1 MASISKT
8 KSGWRSLWSR
18 LPEDK
23 DKEQNTPTT
32 NDNQNTE
39 ERNDS
44 RDTTVDNQQEN
55 TNNDDT
61 LRSVASGQ
69 RSGNDASYKT
79 TTTGSWFPWTFR
91 SRNENSKAGSPVS
104 ENRELEDLSQDN
116 KNDVK
121 NEENTDPV
129 EESAPQKD
137 VDRTPSGVN
146 SNRGQEEEIG
156 SQADNDNEAINERN
170 AFNKKKSSWS
180 FWNNDSNSGDKKE
193 RQKSVSLT
201 NTLVQST
208 PSIPSRQDV
217 TDGMMQS
224 KQEYLKDTANSP
236 PTDVKEGEDA
246 VLYKAHTKPEDL
258 NRINT
263 HTNEN
268 LKENVIVPD
277 WNNCLP
283 QCHSSSMTSNS
294 ISNSIFGNHST
305 SNQDTGLNSKV
316 DFKNLRNFLQQ
327 LSSRLGFGSQTLTSV
342 VEQGGENQGTSDTA
356 NNIENEF
363 NLLYEKTYRLYGKR
377 LSRLPPHK
385 CACIPNYDKFY
396 SYSEESGV
404 EPQAKRK
411 KMENDESN
419 SISVTNDPLGN
430 LLINRTE
437 ANPPLNKKTDLPQIY
452 PKKPN
457 RLQKIKK
464 ILIIGVHGFFPTK
477 MIRPIIGHPK
487 GTSLKFANEAEKAII
502 RYCVENNLIHENSS
516 DVSIQK
522 IALEKEGKIFDR
534 VQFFT
539 EVLHNWTTEINDA
552 DFIFIASHSQ
562 GCVVSIMLLA
572 RLIDSGIL
580 KNAISKRIGILG
592 MAGVNNGPFYGVDK
606 SFLMKAYTAIE
617 HESLAELFELTKFD
631 SEQSVVYKKSM
642 QTIVNANV
650 KICFIGS
657 INDQLVPLYSSLA
670 SHIFHPNIYRACYI
684 DYSSQTPLFIQKL
697 VSLCCHM
704 VNLGYFDSNVLK
716 ELSILLAG
724 PLTGGGH
731 SKIYNDG
738 KVYDLGV
745 KFVLDT
751 DDIVIP
757 YQPSDSCSGNSH
769 PRDGG
774 TLNTSGLVSTDNTG
788 YGLSDQLN
796 SFEYSKY
803 QLPISNKIYI
813 KEYNVG
819 KIGTNPFILPWCLR
833 GLLFNI
839 ERNWPDNNKL
849 LTVNHG
855 KDIGKSGYDEIS
867 DFFKLFESWK
877 PETKALKELKFRL
890 NGIRASKL

>member
-1 MASISKT
+1 MTSISKT
-8 KSGWRSLWSR
+8 KSGWKSLWSR

-23 DKEQNTPTT
+23 DNTPTT
-32 NDNQNTE
+32 NDNQDTE

-44 RDTTVDNQQEN
+44 RDTTVGNQQEN
-55 TNNDDT
+55 RYNDDT

-69 RSGNDASYKT
+69 RSGNDTSYKT
-79 TTTGSWFPWTFR
+79 TTTGSWLPWTFR
-91 SRNENSKAGSPVS
+91 SINESKAGSPVS
-104 ENRELEDLSQDN
+104 ENRELTELSQDN
-116 KNDVK
+116 KTDAK
-121 NEENTDPV
+121 NEEGTDPV
-129 EESAPQKD
+129 EESAPQRSI
-137 VDRTPSGVN
+137 DRIPGDAKANLS
-146 SNRGQEEEIG
+146 QEEETG
-156 SQADNDNEAINERN
+156 YRPDNGNETISERN

-180 FWNNDSNSGDKKE
+180 FWNNDSNPGDKKE
-193 RQKSVSLT
+193 KQKNTSLT

-217 TDGMMQS
+217 TDGMIQS
-224 KQEYLKDTANSP
+224 KQESLRDIANFS

-258 NRINT
+258 NSINT

-268 LKENVIVPD
+268 LKENLIVPD

-283 QCHSSSMTSNS
+283 QCHSSSITSNS

-305 SNQDTGLNSKV
+305 STQDTGLNSKV
-316 DFKNLRNFLQQ
+316 DFKNLRNFLHQ
-327 LSSRLGFGSQTLTSV
+327 LSSRLGFGTQTLTSV
-342 VEQGGENQGTSDTA
+342 VEQGSDSQGSSDTTRH
-356 NNIENEF
+356 IENEF
-363 NLLYEKTYRLYGKR
+363 NLLYEKTYRLYGNH

-385 CACIPNYDKFY
+385 CACLPNYDKFF
-396 SYSEESGV
+396 SYSEESGI
-404 EPQAKRK
+404 EPQVKRK
-411 KMENDESN
+411 KIEHDETN
-419 SISVTNDPLGN
+419 STTVTNDMLGN
-430 LLINRTE
+430 LLINRVET
-437 ANPPLNKKTDLPQIY
+437 NPPLNKKMDLPQIY
-452 PKKPN
+452 PKRPN

-502 RYCVENNLIHENSS
+502 RYCIENNLIHENSS

-534 VQFFT
+534 VKFFT
-539 EVLHNWTTEINDA
+539 EVLHKWTKEINDA
-552 DFIFIASHSQ
+552 DFIFVASHSQ

-580 KNAISKRIGILG
+580 VNATNKRIGILG

-606 SFLMKAYTAIE
+606 SLLMKAYTAIE

-704 VNLGYFDSNVLK
+704 INLGYFDSNVLK

-757 YQPSDSCSGNSH
+757 YEPADSCSGKSH
-769 PRDGG
+769 PREGG
-774 TLNTSGLVSTDNTG
+774 MLNGNQLVSTDNTG
-788 YGLSDQLN
+788 YGLSDQLDN
-796 SFEYSKY
+796 MKYSKY
-803 QLPISNKIYI
+803 QLPISNQIYI

-867 DFFKLFESWK
+867 EFFKLFESWK